1 MEITLFFLPVFLCT
15 YFAKVSFVTF
25 KKRKNTPFTS
35 LNIADNMYV
44 LLKLQEKLAGML
56 GVKKTVE
63 KAHQIP
69 TKKTSVSFSSGIH
82 TNAIM
87 AYSLHL

>member
-1 MEITLFFLPVFLCT
+1 MEITLFFLPVILCT
-15 YFAKVSFVTF
+15 YFATVSFVTF

-44 LLKLQEKLAGML
+44 LLRLQEKLAGML
-56 GVKKTVE
+56 DVKKTVH
-63 KAHQIP
+63 KIHQILI
-69 TKKTSVSFSSGIH
+69 KKTSVSSSSGIH